1 MRHSRSWWAAVLL
14 PVAILGGIELL
25 ADWVLDP
32 YLPFPLATIAVT
44 LTALLLALLLVT
56 VARRRF
62 NLLAGA
68 LDARTRELE
77 KRGATARALHQ
88 LGVAISATHDLD
100 AVLAAVVDNTRQLL
114 EADVAFVLLEGG
126 ETSRLSAASGPD
138 EAFLQDASD
147 VLEPADVV
155 TQPFRRSLVAAPL
168 HRASATIGS
177 LAVGSRHE
185 RAFEVDELETLSS
198 LASLLTLAIENARLE
213 GQLREMAVRGER
225 ERIAREMHDGLAQVL
240 GYVNTKSQAVEEL
253 LRQERTDEARS
264 QLTELA
270 AAARSIYVD
279 VREAILG
286 LTSPVTPER
295 GLVGALE
302 EYATRYA
309 TAAKIAVSVEAS
321 PEASAVD
328 LSAETEAQVFRVV
341 QEALTNVRKHASAAR
356 VRIEVA
362 CQGSELVVSVTD
374 DGRGFAASPPGHDL
388 AAGERGAAGGEPAW
402 PHYGIAAM
410 RERASAIGG
419 ALEIG
424 SGQDGGTRVLLRL
437 PVGRAVAVAG
447 DPVGGPA

>member
-1 MRHSRSWWAAVLL
+1 MRHSRLWWTAVLL
-14 PVAILGGIELL
+14 SVAIIGGIELL

-32 YLPFPLATIAVT
+32 YLPFPLDTITVT
-44 LTALLLALLLVT
+44 ATALLLALLLVT

-62 NLLAGA
+62 DLLARA

-100 AVLAAVVDNTRQLL
+100 AVLTSVVDHTRRLL
-114 EADVAFVLLEGG
+114 EADVAFVILQLG
-126 ETSRLSAASGPD
+126 ETSSLAAASGPP
-138 EAFLQDASD
+138 EAFVLDSSE

-155 TQPFRRSLVAAPL
+155 VEPFRRSLVAAPL
-168 HRASATIGS
+168 HRATATIGS
-177 LAVGSRHE
+177 LAVGSRSE

-253 LRQERTDEARS
+253 LRQHRTDEARH
-264 QLTELA
+264 QLKELA

-286 LTSPVTPER
+286 LTTPVTPER

-302 EYATRYA
+302 EYGARYA
-309 TAAKIAVSVEAS
+309 TAAKIAVSVEAT
-321 PEASAVD
+321 PEATAVD

-356 VRIEVA
+356 VRVEVA
-362 CQGSELVVSVTD
+362 CQGPDLEVSVTD
-374 DGRGFAASPPGHDL
+374 DGRGFSAPGPS
-388 AAGERGAAGGEPAW
+388 AGVAISAGGATGAEPAW

-410 RERASAIGG
+410 RERAATIGG

-424 SGQDGGTRVLLRL
+424 PVDGGGTRVTLRL
-437 PVGRAVAVAG
+437 PVGGAMAATG

>member
-1 MRHSRSWWAAVLL
+1 MRHSRLWWTAVLL
-14 PVAILGGIELL
+14 PVAIIGGIELL

-32 YLPFPLATIAVT
+32 YLPFPLDTVVVT
-44 LTALLLALLLVT
+44 LTALLLALLLVAL
-56 VARRRF
+56 ARRRF
-62 NLLAGA
+62 NLLARA

-88 LGVAISATHDLD
+88 LGVAISATHDLE
-100 AVLAAVVDNTRQLL
+100 AVLASVADNTRRLL
-114 EADVAFVLLEGG
+114 EADVAFIILQVG
-126 ETSRLSAASGPD
+126 ETSRLSAASGPS
-138 EAFLQDASD
+138 EAFVDEDVELQ
-147 VLEPADVV
+147 EPADVV
-155 TQPFRRSLVAAPL
+155 TEPFRRSLLAAPL
-168 HRASATIGS
+168 HRAGATIGS
-177 LAVGSRHE
+177 LAVGSRNE
-185 RAFEVDELETLSS
+185 RAFAVDELETLSS

-253 LRQERTDEARS
+253 LRQHRTDEARH

-270 AAARSIYVD
+270 TAARSIYVD

-286 LTSPVTPER
+286 LTNPVTPER

-302 EYATRYA
+302 EYGARYA
-309 TAAKIAVSVEAS
+309 TAAKIAVSVEAT
-321 PEASAVD
+321 PEAAAVD

-356 VRIEVA
+356 VRVEVA
-362 CQGSELVVSVTD
+362 CHGPDLEVSVTD
-374 DGRGFAASPPGHDL
+374 DGRGFVAPAPGAPVAARRAGA
-388 AAGERGAAGGEPAW
+388 AAGEFAW

-410 RERASAIGG
+410 RERAATIGG

-424 SGQDGGTRVLLRL
+424 PADGGGTRVTLRL
-437 PVGRAVAVAG
+437 PVRGAMALSA

>member
-32 YLPFPLATIAVT
+32 YLPFPLDTIVVT
-44 LTALLLALLLVT
+44 ATALFLALLLVT

-155 TQPFRRSLVAAPL
+155 TQPCRRSLVAAPL
-168 HRASATIGS
+168 HRATATIGS

-213 GQLREMAVRGER
+213 GQLRELAVRGER

-362 CQGSELVVSVTD
+362 CQGSELAVSVTD

-424 SGQDGGTRVLLRL
+424 SGPDGGTRVLLRL

>member
-1 MRHSRSWWAAVLL
+1 MRHSRLWWAAVLL
-14 PVAILGGIELL
+14 PVAIIGGIELL

-32 YLPFPLATIAVT
+32 YLPFPLDTAVVT
-44 LTALLLALLLVT
+44 VTALLLALLLVT

-88 LGVAISATHDLD
+88 LAVAISATHDLD
-100 AVLAAVVDNTRQLL
+100 AVVAAVVDDTRRLL
-114 EADVAFVLLEGG
+114 EADVAFLLLAAG
-126 ETSRLSAASGPD
+126 ETNRLRAASGPA
-138 EAFLQDASD
+138 EAFVDDASD
-147 VLEPADVV
+147 VQEPADVV
-155 TQPFRRSLVAAPL
+155 TEPFRRSLVAAPL
-168 HRASATIGS
+168 HRAAATIGS
-177 LAVGSRHE
+177 LAVGSRQE

-253 LRQERTDEARS
+253 LRQRRTREARS

-302 EYATRYA
+302 EYAARYA

-328 LSAETEAQVFRVV
+328 LSAEAEAQVFRVV

-362 CQGSELVVSVTD
+362 CEGPELAVSVID
-374 DGRGFAASPPGHDL
+374 DGRGFAAPAPG
-388 AAGERGAAGGEPAW
+388 RGADASGGGSAGREPAW

-424 SGQDGGTRVLLRL
+424 PGDGGGTRVVLRL
-437 PVGRAVAVAG
+437 AVGRIMATSA
-447 DPVGGPA
+447 DPVGGPV